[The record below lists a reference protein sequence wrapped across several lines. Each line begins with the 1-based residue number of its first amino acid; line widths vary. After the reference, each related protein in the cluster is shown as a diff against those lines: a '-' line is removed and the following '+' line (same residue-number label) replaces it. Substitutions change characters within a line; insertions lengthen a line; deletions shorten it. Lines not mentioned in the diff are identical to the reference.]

1 MTNKETFKIAKI
13 LEDMVKSK
21 SCFNYPEMCAGFS
34 DRVISLYIKGKL
46 PEWVFTLAWEV
57 STKSGHDKGIWS
69 FQNEHRRS

>member
-21 SCFNYPEMCAGFS
+21 SCFNYPEMCVGFS
-34 DRVISLYIKGKL
+34 DRAISLYVKGKL

-57 STKSGHDKGIWS
+57 STKSGHSKWITE
-69 FQNEHRRS
+69 FPK